1 MQDRGRDYTE
11 VDVLMAWAACR
22 VMLNRKA
29 DAINVLNKV
38 IAMHPSFAA
47 GLTEKALLL
56 ASSGEWDQALD
67 TAQRALDVDDKNF
80 DALKVVAVHAYTQES
95 QLDDAFLK
103 FEDYYHSI
111 KEREPNNAPVH
122 CSCAQLFSRISCRQ
136 SAAISVCQGMLEHAI
151 NLEGNNAKYYC
162 ELGHVFVLNGQYQ
175 SAIKMFKESSKKDSQ
190 SFTALEG
197 MILCQLLDGLLDDA
211 EAQIELLG
219 VMHGSDD
226 VLTAEYAYLQ
236 ALLAQRKGRN
246 MPLHLEKLEECRRLF
261 FSRISFVRRNIF
273 IKPLDELI
281 TMDPDFM
288 LQLGVS
294 YMAHLEA
301 PLTASAGASS
311 TGESLASSSNN
322 KPSAAVESG
331 MGVLQEA
338 MILTPGMS
346 AIYIEMARVH
356 LALNKHDEAQRLLRQ
371 CLQLAPNNA
380 AALVALAKVEIS
392 RRNITQANRAL
403 EQALSGDFSVR
414 SVPLFRLVQA
424 TVRAQEDKVDEA
436 TSELESIVQ
445 LPDFKQAGASEGGH
459 GRMATDSLRLADD
472 DIVSAFVVLA
482 GMLSKHGRQKEA
494 RKVLANAKV
503 MFAGN
508 NQEVQVLIASSQL
521 AVERNDYDSAIRMLD
536 KINED
541 SPTFLRAQLIK
552 AEILLNNSHDKE
564 GFTKC
569 YQELVD
575 RNPTTDTYSLL
586 GEAYLR
592 ILNPEAAVSAFREA
606 FRRDP
611 RNISL
616 RARIGKALVATHEYH
631 QAIDFYESSLRD
643 MGNQASPSKHSVVG
657 SPSKQFANAGESV
670 PLAHDLAKL
679 YIKLGR
685 MESAS
690 RVLTRILHN
699 DECVDSSDMRE
710 DIQTL
715 RLLSTVQLNNKQPF
729 KEVVDTL
736 RKAKDLQKEVVNTL
750 RANSITTADVID
762 AERQVLSDIC
772 ATMGRCYMSEDGNDE
787 GAEKCFN
794 EALQHNPQNIK
805 GMYDLAS
812 LRFRRGEHEQCAMQ
826 CNKILLANPA
836 DEEASV
842 MLADILF
849 RDAEKDVEL
858 CVEPLQNL
866 LQGHPNHYNAL
877 QKLIAYLRRLGKLE
891 LAPPFIDSAE
901 KNDKRSGTHAGLHYC
916 KGLYAK
922 YTNDVVNAISEFNL
936 SRKDATWGAD
946 SLMHMIELYLNP
958 DQEGVWEEDKADG
971 DEEQTE
977 TPLDHES
984 TENIRV
990 AEALLIELRP
1000 IAKDEKRVQILEN
1013 YTLLATKQKS
1023 NVDRA
1028 MQSFIEMLEENKDY
1042 LPAVLGMS
1050 TGFMIEKAQHKAR
1063 NLLKRVAKMEMSQ
1076 VDGEDFEKANLF
1088 LAKFY
1093 VDKGKY
1099 DLAQDLCKRCLAQ
1112 NKSCS
1117 QAWEI
1122 LALSMEKEM
1131 ENKNA
1136 AECYEKAWKLEFEAS
1151 ATVGFKLAFNYL
1163 KCNMHVEAIDICEKV
1178 LSQYPAYPRIR
1189 EEILVKAQASLRP

>member
-1 MQDRGRDYTE
+1 
-11 VDVLMAWAACR
+11 
-22 VMLNRKA
+22 
-29 DAINVLNKV
+29 
-38 IAMHPSFAA
+38 
-47 GLTEKALLL
+47 LLCCVVV
-56 ASSGEWDQALD
+56 Q
-67 TAQRALDVDDKNF
+67 
-80 DALKVVAVHAYTQES
+80 VVAVHAYTQES

-103 FEDYYHSI
+103 LEDYYNAI

-136 SAAISVCQGMLEHAI
+136 SSAISVCQSMLEHAI
-151 NLEGNNAKYYC
+151 KLDGHNAKYFC

-190 SFTALEG
+190 SFIALEG
-197 MILCQLLDGLLDDA
+197 MILCQLLEGLLDDA

-246 MPLHLEKLEECRRLF
+246 MALHLEKLEECKKLF
-261 FSRISFVRRNIF
+261 FSRIAFLRRNTF
-273 IKPLDELI
+273 IRPLDELI
-281 TMDPDFM
+281 VMDPDFM
-288 LQLGVS
+288 LQVKKLHSSVLGKMHCYNACFIFSHTHSLTRALIIFVSCPILLCAQLGVS

-301 PLTASAGASS
+301 PLAPTAG
-311 TGESLASSSNN
+311 SSSSSSRSSGGGQDHSQSTPSSSA

-338 MILTPGMS
+338 MVLTPGMS
-346 AIYIEMARVH
+346 AVYIEMARVH

-380 AALVALAKVEIS
+380 AALVSLAKVEIS
-392 RRNITQANRAL
+392 RRNIVQANRAL

-424 TVRAQEDKVDEA
+424 SVRAQEDRVDEA

-445 LPDFKQAGASEGGH
+445 LPEFRQAGATEGSH

-494 RKVLANAKV
+494 RKVLASAKV
-503 MFAGN
+503 MFAGT

-521 AVERNDYDSAIRMLD
+521 AVERNDFDSAIRMLD

-541 SPTFLRAQLIK
+541 SPTYLRAQLIK

-643 MGNQASPSKHSVVG
+643 MGNQPSPNKNSVQG

-699 DECVDSSDMRE
+699 EESKDTSDMRE

-715 RLLSTVQLNNKQPF
+715 RLLSTVQLSNKQPF
-729 KEVVDTL
+729 REVIDTL
-736 RKAKDLQKEVVNTL
+736 RKARELQKEVVNTL

-772 ATMGRCYMSEDGNDE
+772 ATMGRCYMSEEGNDD
-787 GAEKCFN
+787 GAEKCFS
-794 EALQHNPQNIK
+794 EALHHNPQNTK
-805 GMYDLAS
+805 GMYDMAS
-812 LRFRRGEHEQCAMQ
+812 LRFRRGEHEQCAVQ

-836 DEEASV
+836 NEEASV

-849 RDAEKDVEL
+849 RDTEKDVES
-858 CVEPLQNL
+858 CVEPLQQL
-866 LQGHPNHYNAL
+866 LKNHPNHYNAL

-891 LAPPFIDSAE
+891 LAPPFIECAE
-901 KNDKRSGTHAGLHYC
+901 LNDKRSGTHAGLHYC

-922 YTNDVVNAISEFNL
+922 YTNDVVNAIQEFNL
-936 SRKDATWGAD
+936 SRKDSFWGAD

-958 DQEGVWEEDKADG
+958 DQEGVWEEDKG
-971 DEEQTE
+971 EDEEATDI
-977 TPLDHES
+977 PLDNES
-984 TENIRV
+984 SENIRV

-1000 IAKDEKRVQILEN
+1000 IAK
-1013 YTLLATKQKS
+1013 
-1023 NVDRA
+1023 
-1028 MQSFIEMLEENKDY
+1028 
-1042 LPAVLGMS
+1042 
-1050 TGFMIEKAQHKAR
+1050 
-1063 NLLKRVAKMEMSQ
+1063 
-1076 VDGEDFEKANLF
+1076 
-1088 LAKFY
+1088 
-1093 VDKGKY
+1093 
-1099 DLAQDLCKRCLAQ
+1099 
-1112 NKSCS
+1112 
-1117 QAWEI
+1117 
-1122 LALSMEKEM
+1122 
-1131 ENKNA
+1131 
-1136 AECYEKAWKLEFEAS
+1136 
-1151 ATVGFKLAFNYL
+1151 
-1163 KCNMHVEAIDICEKV
+1163 
-1178 LSQYPAYPRIR
+1178 
-1189 EEILVKAQASLRP
+1189 